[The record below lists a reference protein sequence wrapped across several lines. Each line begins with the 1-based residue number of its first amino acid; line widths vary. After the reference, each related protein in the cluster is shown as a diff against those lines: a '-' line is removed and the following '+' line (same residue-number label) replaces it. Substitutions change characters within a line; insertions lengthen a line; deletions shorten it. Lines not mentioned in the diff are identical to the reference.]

1 MSCVIRR
8 RALKALQIFAVALT
22 SLLIA
27 AGLVACSAPF
37 ADPVQSPAD
46 GATSDM
52 GEENTEDSPVA
63 DAASEEELQVPREP
77 IELADATLTPEYSP
91 LAPGTA
97 IDISAG
103 YPQPGQYFNFSYC
116 TVAYSFSTEDG
127 RSFAVTASHCGQEG
141 NLVWA

>member
-27 AGLVACSAPF
+27 AGLGACSAPF

-46 GATSDM
+46 VATDDTGA
-52 GEENTEDSPVA
+52 EITEDSPVA
-63 DAASEEELQVPREP
+63 DAASVAELQVTGEP

-97 IDISAG
+97 IDMSAG
-103 YPQPGQYFNFSYC
+103 SPQPGPYLNFGTC
-116 TVAYSFSTEDG
+116 TVSHSYSTVNG
-127 RSFAVTASHCGQEG
+127 
-141 NLVWA
+141 